1 MCDHAAA
8 RQNRLLYLK
17 PNYQNERRR
26 TMNGITIS
34 LAVVFTLFIGILS
47 VQGVCAILYSQ
58 SDEWKLQ
65 QRLRRFVR
73 HEAE

>member
-1 MCDHAAA
+1 
-8 RQNRLLYLK
+8 
-17 PNYQNERRR
+17 
-26 TMNGITIS
+26 MNGITIS
-34 LAVVFTLFIGILS
+34 LAVVFTLLIGILS